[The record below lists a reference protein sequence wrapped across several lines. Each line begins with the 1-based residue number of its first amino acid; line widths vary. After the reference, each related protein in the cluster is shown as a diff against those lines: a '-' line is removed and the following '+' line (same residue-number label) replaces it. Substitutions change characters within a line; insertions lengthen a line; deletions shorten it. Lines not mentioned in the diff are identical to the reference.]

1 VLFVD
6 AVDVGVVE
14 RVELEVELLLAGGDA
29 GVSDAHGRTSLY
41 IRYRMGVSVLSRPSM
56 I

>member
-1 VLFVD
+1 LETRSFRERRTDRVLFVD

-41 IRYRMGVSVLSRPSM
+41 M
-56 I
+56 